1 MRVTPRCPPA
11 AEPGGAGRGH
21 LRTLAAPYAPLRSA
35 SAAARRERCPPAPAS
50 PPLCPGDARAPAHL
64 RGSAPPPSRFPR
76 GPWRFRTC
84 ESGRSAAQKMDAGG
98 WARTLQSAP
107 VRPRCSA
114 GPTAARPPAPTR
126 RPQRRCGPGREAS
139 APRAP
144 PPQSQARTGL
154 SRQRAGPGR
163 PERASRT
170 GALCSFNRTKF

>member
-21 LRTLAAPYAPLRSA
+21 LRTLTALLRTLGSA
-35 SAAARRERCPPAPAS
+35 SDAARRERCPPAPAS

-64 RGSAPPPSRFPR
+64 RGSAPSPSRFPR

-107 VRPRCSA
+107 GAVQA
-114 GPTAARPPAPTR
+114 R
-126 RPQRRCGPGREAS
+126 RPLDLRRRRAGLSGAAGREAS

-154 SRQRAGPGR
+154 SNQTAGPGR